1 MTRLLTALRQI
12 AGMPDYERYL
22 AHRKAVHPEEPVLTE
37 REFYDRHLEWRY
49 AGTGSRCC

>member
-1 MTRLLTALRQI
+1 MTRLLKALRQI

-22 AHRKAVHPEEPVLTE
+22 EHRRQVHPTEPVLSE
-37 REFYDRHLEWRY
+37 RDFYDRYLETRY